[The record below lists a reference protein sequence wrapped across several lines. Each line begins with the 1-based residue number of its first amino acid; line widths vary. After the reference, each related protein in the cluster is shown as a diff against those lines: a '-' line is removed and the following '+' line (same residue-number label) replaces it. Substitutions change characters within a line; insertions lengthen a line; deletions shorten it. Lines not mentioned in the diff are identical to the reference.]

1 MTIRA
6 GDIDI
11 DVADR
16 EKVLQLV
23 EHVPASVLKSDGTWT
38 RHNTGIYVVNIPR
51 NPIIG
56 SAALDYNQA
65 ESRGYVKL
73 DIINNSVYSL
83 VRDRAH
89 LNELVNQTPNW
100 ACLNDPEL
108 FQKVVHIGNHY
119 GLYRKLAEPIAD
131 IEHMAMFL
139 ALIRPAK
146 RHLVGY
152 RWDRIR
158 KTVWDKPEDGS
169 YGFKKSHSYSYAYLV
184 SVHINLLNQS
194 V

>member
-1 MTIRA
+1 MTVRT

-16 EKVLQLV
+16 EKVLRLI
-23 EHVPASVLKSDGTWT
+23 EHVPASVLRSDGTWG
-38 RHNTGIYVVNIPR
+38 RHNTGIYVVNIPK
-51 NPIIG
+51 NPVLG

-65 ESRGYVKL
+65 ESRGYIKL

-83 VRDRAH
+83 VRDREH
-89 LNELVNQTPNW
+89 LQKLVNQTPDW
-100 ACLNDPEL
+100 VRLNNFDF
-108 FQKVVHIGNHY
+108 FQKIVHIGNHH
-119 GLYRKLAEPIAD
+119 GLYRKLAEPISD

-146 RHLVGY
+146 RDLVGY

-158 KTVWDKPEDGS
+158 KTVWEKTDDGS

-184 SVHINLLNQS
+184 AVHMNLLSQS
-194 V
+194 A

>member
-1 MTIRA
+1 MTVRT

-16 EKVLQLV
+16 EKVLQLI
-23 EHVPASVLKSDGTWT
+23 EHVPASILKNDGTWT

-51 NPIIG
+51 NPMIG
-56 SAALDYNQA
+56 AAALDYNQA
-65 ESRGYVKL
+65 EDRGYTKL
-73 DIINNSVYSL
+73 DIINNSVYTL

-89 LNELVNQTPNW
+89 LEELVNQPPDW
-100 ACLNDPEL
+100 VKLNDPDF

-119 GLYRKLAEPIAD
+119 GLYRRLAEPVRNL
-131 IEHMAMFL
+131 EHMAMFL

-158 KTVWDKPEDGS
+158 NTIWEKPDDGS
-169 YGFKKSHSYSYAYLV
+169 YGFKKSHALSYSLLV
-184 SVHINLLNQS
+184 SVHVNLLS
-194 V
+194 